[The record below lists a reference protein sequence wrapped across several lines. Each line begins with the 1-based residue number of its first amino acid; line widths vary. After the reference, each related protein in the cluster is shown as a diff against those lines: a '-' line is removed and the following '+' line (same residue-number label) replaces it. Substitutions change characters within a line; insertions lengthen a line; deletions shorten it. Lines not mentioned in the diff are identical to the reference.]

1 MISSMLGII
10 NKYFE
15 ETFTGFLQV
24 MENLQSHGILV
35 KVMKSH
41 ENAICFQKI
50 KRQREKKFEKITDE
64 SETGFNL
71 SKNKDKQVFC
81 AF

>member
-1 MISSMLGII
+1 
-10 NKYFE
+10 
-15 ETFTGFLQV
+15 
-24 MENLQSHGILV
+24 
-35 KVMKSH
+35 MKSH

-71 SKNKDKQVFC
+71 SRNKDKHVFF
-81 AF
+81 AL